1 MIRSLRANKAT
12 FRTVKFEPGFNVV
25 LADKTDKSSQKDS
38 RNGAGKSLL
47 VEIIHFC
54 LGGKAGTSLKKK
66 ELHDWRFT
74 LDLRLGGKDVSV
86 TRGLDHPNKVEIEGD
101 ISFAP
106 TDLLLPIRG
115 GSFQMKSTE
124 WARCLGEVAFGLP
137 AEEGPQPFTPRFR
150 SLFPFFARSGRDAF
164 SSAFRHHRQTKVG
177 EQQISN
183 AFLLGLGW
191 DYARQWQ
198 LLREKSNLLK
208 VYKQA
213 SEAGVAQLVS
223 GSLGELEAERVRL
236 EQAGK
241 RTEENLRAFKVH
253 PEYERIEEQASA
265 LTLQIHGIANQNVTD
280 GRLLEHYRRSIA
292 EETGPADADRATKT
306 LEEAYG
312 EAGVVLPDLVKK
324 RLEDV
329 KQFHHALV
337 RGRREFLSAEAERL
351 EREVTKRKQEVVEL
365 DGRRAAFMQVLET
378 HGALAEYNRL
388 QALRQDAQNKLAEV
402 GRRIKQ
408 LKELEQGRS
417 QIKIEL
423 ETLRQTTQQDLEDRS
438 SAKEKAISSFNANS
452 EALYDA
458 PGNLIIEVRKNGYHF
473 DVEIQRTGATGI
485 ENMKVFCYDLT
496 LTQLWTERP
505 NHPGMLLHDSPM
517 FDGVD
522 ERQKAAAWARA
533 KAESER
539 LGFQYICMVNT
550 DDIPDKPI
558 MDGFGL
564 DIHDPKF
571 VRAALTDQPDGC
583 LLGVRF

>member
-1 MIRSLRANKAT
+1 MIRAVRANKAT
-12 FRTVKFEPGFNVV
+12 FRSVKFGPGFNVV

-54 LGGKAGTSLKKK
+54 LGGSAGTSLKKK

-74 LDLRLGGKDVSV
+74 LDMRLGRNDVSV
-86 TRGLDHPNKVEIEGD
+86 TRGLDHPNKIEIDGD
-101 ISFAP
+101 LAFAP
-106 TDLLLPIRG
+106 TDLLLPLPG
-115 GSFQMKSTE
+115 GSFQMRATE
-124 WARCLGEVAFGLP
+124 WARCLGAAMFGLS
-137 AEEGPQPFTPRFR
+137 AEEGPQPFAPRFR
-150 SLFPFFARSGRDAF
+150 SLFPFFVRSGRDAF
-164 SSAFRHHRQTKVG
+164 SSAFRHHRQTQVG

-183 AFLLGLGW
+183 SFLLGLGW
-191 DYARQWQ
+191 DYARLWQ
-198 LLREKSNLLK
+198 LLREKSALLK
-208 VYKQA
+208 VYRQA

-236 EQAGK
+236 EQSAK
-241 RTEENLRAFKVH
+241 QTEDNLRAFKVH
-253 PEYERIEEQASA
+253 PEYDRIEEQASA
-265 LTLQIHGIANQNVTD
+265 LTRQIHDLANQNVTD

-292 EETGPADADRATKT
+292 EESGTADTDRATKT
-306 LEEAYG
+306 LEEAYS
-312 EAGVVLPDLVKK
+312 EAGVVLPGLVKK

-337 RGRREFLSAEAERL
+337 RGRRDFLSTEVERL
-351 EREVTKRKQEVVEL
+351 EREAAKRKQEIVEL
-365 DGRRAAFMQVLET
+365 DGRRASFMQVLET

-388 QALRQDAQNKLAEV
+388 QALRQDVQNKLAEV

-438 SAKEKAISSFNANS
+438 SAKEKAISLFNANS

-496 LTQLWTERP
+496 LTQLWTEQP
-505 NHPGMLLHDSPM
+505 THPGLLLHDSPM

-550 DDIPDKPI
+550 DDIPEKEV
-558 MDGFGL
+558 MGGL
-564 DIHDPKF
+564 DMHDPKY

>member
-1 MIRSLRANKAT
+1 MIRSIRANKAT
-12 FRTVKFEPGFNVV
+12 FRSVKFEPGFNVV
-25 LADKTDKSSQKDS
+25 LADKTDKSSRKDS

-74 LDLRLGGKDVSV
+74 LDLRLGGKDLSV
-86 TRGLDHPNKVEIEGD
+86 TRGLDHPNKVEIEGN

-106 TDLLLPIRG
+106 TDLLLPIPG
-115 GSFQMKSTE
+115 GSFQMKATE
-124 WARCLGEVAFGLP
+124 WARCLGAVAFGLP
-137 AEEGPQPFTPRFR
+137 AEEKPQPFTPRFR

-183 AFLLGLGW
+183 SFLLGLGW

-198 LLREKSNLLK
+198 LLREKNALLN
-208 VYKQA
+208 VYKKA
-213 SEAGVAQLVS
+213 SKAGVAQLVS

-236 EQAGK
+236 EQAAK
-241 RTEENLRAFKVH
+241 RTEENLRVFKVH
-253 PEYERIEEQASA
+253 PEYERIEEQASG
-265 LTLQIHGIANQNVTD
+265 LTRQIHGLANQNVTD

-292 EETGPADADRATKT
+292 EETGPADADRATQT
-306 LEEAYG
+306 LEEAYS

-365 DGRRAAFMQVLET
+365 DGRRATFMQVLET

-388 QALRQDAQNKLAEV
+388 QALRQDAQNKLTEV

-408 LKELEQGRS
+408 LKELDQGRS

-423 ETLRQTTQQDLEDRS
+423 ETLRQTTQQDLEDRA
-438 SAKEKAISSFNANS
+438 SAKEKAISLFNANS

-458 PGNLIIEVRKNGYHF
+458 PGNLIIEVLKNGYHF

-496 LTQLWTERP
+496 LAQLWTEQP
-505 NHPGMLLHDSPM
+505 NHPGLLLHDSPM

-550 DDIPDKPI
+550 DDIPEKEV
-558 MDGFGL
+558 MGGL
-564 DIHDPKF
+564 DMHDPKY

-583 LLGVRF
+583 LLGIRF

>member
-1 MIRSLRANKAT
+1 MIRAIRANKAT
-12 FRTVKFEPGFNVV
+12 FRPVTFEPGFNVV

-54 LGGKAGTSLKKK
+54 LGGSVGTSLKKK

-74 LDLRLGGKDVSV
+74 LDLRLGAKDISV
-86 TRGLDHPNKVEIEGD
+86 TRGLDHPNRVEVTGEIK
-101 ISFAP
+101 SVP
-106 TDLLLPIRG
+106 TDFLLPIAG
-115 GSFQMKSTE
+115 GSFQMKSSE
-124 WARCLGEVAFGLP
+124 WSRYLGAAVFGLP
-137 AEEGPQPFTPRFR
+137 PDDKPQPFTPRFR

-183 AFLLGLGW
+183 SFLLGLGW

-198 LLREKSNLLK
+198 LLREKSALLK

-236 EQAGK
+236 EQSAK
-241 RTEENLRAFKVH
+241 RTEDNLRAFKVH
-253 PEYERIEEQASA
+253 PEYDRIEEQASA
-265 LTLQIHGIANQNVTD
+265 LTRLIHGLANQNVTD
-280 GRLLEHYRRSIA
+280 GRLLEHYRRSIT
-292 EETGPADADRATKT
+292 EGGGPADADQSSKT
-306 LEEAYG
+306 LEEAYR

-337 RGRREFLSAEAERL
+337 RGRREFLSTEAERL
-351 EREVTKRKQEVVEL
+351 EREVTKRKQEIVEL
-365 DGRRAAFMQVLET
+365 DGRRATFMQVLET

-408 LKELEQGRS
+408 LKELDQGRS

-438 SAKEKAISSFNANS
+438 SAKEKAISLFNANS
-452 EALYDA
+452 EALYEA
-458 PGNLIIEVRKNGYHF
+458 PGNLIIEVRKNGYYF

-496 LTQLWTERP
+496 LTQLWTEQP
-505 NHPGMLLHDSPM
+505 NHPGLLLHDSPM

-533 KAESER
+533 KDESER

-550 DDIPDKPI
+550 DDIPDKEV
-558 MDGFGL
+558 MGGL
-564 DIHDPKF
+564 DMHDPKF
-571 VRAALTDQPDGC
+571 VRAVLTDQPDGC

>member
-1 MIRSLRANKAT
+1 MIRSVRANKAT
-12 FRTVKFEPGFNVV
+12 FRSVKFEPGFNIV

-54 LGGKAGTSLKKK
+54 LGGGAGTSLKKK

-74 LDLRLGGKDVSV
+74 LDLRLGSKDVSV

-101 ISFAP
+101 VSFAP
-106 TDLLLPIRG
+106 TDLLLPIPG

-124 WARCLGEVAFGLP
+124 WARCLGAAAFGLS
-137 AEEGPQPFTPRFR
+137 AEEKPQPFAPRFR

-164 SSAFRHHRQTKVG
+164 SSPFRHHRQTKVG

-183 AFLLGLGW
+183 SFLLGLGW

-198 LLREKSNLLK
+198 LLRERETLLR

-236 EQAGK
+236 EQAAK
-241 RTEENLRAFKVH
+241 RTEENLRSFKVH

-265 LTLQIHGIANQNVTD
+265 LTRQIHDLANQNVTD

-292 EETGPADADRATKT
+292 EEIGATDTDQATKT
-306 LEEAYG
+306 LEEAYR
-312 EAGVVLPDLVKK
+312 EAGVVLPELVKK
-324 RLEDV
+324 RLDDV
-329 KQFHHALV
+329 KLFHHALV
-337 RGRREFLSAEAERL
+337 LGRRDFLSSEIERL
-351 EREVTKRKQEVVEL
+351 EREVARRKQEIIEL
-365 DGRRAAFMQVLET
+365 DEHRASLMQVLET

-388 QALRQDAQNKLAEV
+388 QALRQEAQNKLAEV

-408 LKELEQGRS
+408 LKELDQGRS
-417 QIKIEL
+417 QLKIDL
-423 ETLRQTTQQDLEDRS
+423 ETLRQKTQQDLEDRS
-438 SAKEKAISSFNANS
+438 SSKENAISLFNANS

-458 PGNLIIEVRKNGYHF
+458 PGNLIIEVGKNGYHF
-473 DVEIQRTGATGI
+473 EVEIQRTGATGI

-496 LTQLWTERP
+496 LTQLWTEKP
-505 NHPGMLLHDSPM
+505 NHPGLLLHDSPM

-533 KAESER
+533 KTELER

-550 DDIPDKPI
+550 DDIPEKNV
-558 MDGFGL
+558 MGGL
-564 DIHDPKF
+564 DMHDSKF
-571 VRAALTDQPDGC
+571 VRAVLTDQPDGC

>member
-1 MIRSLRANKAT
+1 MIRAIRANKAT
-12 FRTVKFEPGFNVV
+12 FRSVTFEPGFNVV

-54 LGGKAGTSLKKK
+54 LGGSTGTSLKKK

-101 ISFAP
+101 VAFAP
-106 TDLLLPIRG
+106 TDLLLPIPG
-115 GSFQMKSTE
+115 GSLQMKSTE
-124 WARCLGEVAFGLP
+124 WSRCLGTVTFGLS
-137 AEEGPQPFTPRFR
+137 AEEKPQPFAPRFR

-183 AFLLGLGW
+183 SFLLGLGW

-198 LLREKSNLLK
+198 LLREKNALLK

-236 EQAGK
+236 EQSAK
-241 RTEENLRAFKVH
+241 RTEDNLRAFKVH
-253 PEYERIEEQASA
+253 PEYDRIEEQASA
-265 LTLQIHGIANQNVTD
+265 LTRQIHGLANQNVTD
-280 GRLLEHYRRSIA
+280 GRLLEHYRRSIT
-292 EETGPADADRATKT
+292 EEGGPADANQSSKT
-306 LEEAYG
+306 LEEAYR

-337 RGRREFLSAEAERL
+337 RGRREFLSTEAERL
-351 EREVTKRKQEVVEL
+351 EREVTKRKQMIVEL
-365 DGRRAAFMQVLET
+365 DGRRATFMQVLET

-408 LKELEQGRS
+408 LKELDQGRS
-417 QIKIEL
+417 QIRIEL

-438 SAKEKAISSFNANS
+438 SVKEKAISLFNANS

-458 PGNLIIEVRKNGYHF
+458 PGNLIIEVRKNGYYF

-496 LTQLWTERP
+496 LTQLWTAQP
-505 NHPGMLLHDSPM
+505 NHPGLLLHDSPM

-550 DDIPDKPI
+550 DDIPDKEV
-558 MDGFGL
+558 MGGL
-564 DIHDPKF
+564 DMHDPKF
-571 VRAALTDQPDGC
+571 VRVVLTDQPDGC